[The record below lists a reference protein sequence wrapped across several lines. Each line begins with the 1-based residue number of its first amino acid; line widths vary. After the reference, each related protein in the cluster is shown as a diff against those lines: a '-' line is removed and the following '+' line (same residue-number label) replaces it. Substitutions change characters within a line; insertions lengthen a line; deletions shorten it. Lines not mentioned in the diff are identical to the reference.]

1 MVLFFFLMIRRPPRS
16 TRTDTLLPYTT
27 LFRSLGEHRMRH
39 RLELD
44 EDFGLPRGQ
53 ALAGAQVEG
62 HALPAPIVDMR
73 LHRDE
78 GLGARGTAEFVGI
91 AADDLAVDRTGIVLA
106 RNGQVRHLFGFHLAQ
121 RSDRKGVV
129 WEKRGV

>member
-1 MVLFFFLMIRRPPRS
+1 MRISDWSSDVCSSDLRFLRHHEQ
-16 TRTDTLLPYTT
+16 TDIFVGLEANDQLVG
-27 LFRSLGEHRMRH
+27 LQGAAALGEHRMRH

-78 GLGARGTAEFVGI
+78 GLGRSEEHKSALQSLMRI
-91 AADDLAVDRTGIVLA
+91 SYAV
-106 RNGQVRHLFGFHLAQ
+106 FC
-121 RSDRKGVV
+121 
-129 WEKRGV
+129 

>member
-1 MVLFFFLMIRRPPRS
+1 MIRRPPRS
-16 TRTDTLLPYTT
+16 TRTDTLFPYTT
-27 LFRSLGEHRMRH
+27 LFRSHHEQTDIFVGLEANDQLVGLQGAAALGEHRMRH

-78 GLGARGTAEFVGI
+78 GLGARRSEEHTSELQSLMRI
-91 AADDLAVDRTGIVLA
+91 SYAVFCLKT
-106 RNGQVRHLFGFHLAQ
+106 
-121 RSDRKGVV
+121 K
-129 WEKRGV
+129 K